1 MNKTE
6 LINAVADK
14 TQLSKKDAEA
24 AITATVE
31 AIAEA
36 LTREEKVQLVGFGSF
51 EVKTRAARVGRNP
64 KTGTEIEIPQT
75 KTPVFKAGKA
85 LKDSVN
91 KYFFLEKS
99 PSPMAVRASSGSLQR
114 LSDGAFFVPCPPQ
127 LNAVS

>member
-51 EVKTRAARVGRNP
+51 ETKKRAARTGLNP
-64 KTGTEIEIPQT
+64 RTKETVEIPAS
-75 KTPVFKAGKA
+75 KVPAFKAGKA
-85 LKDSVN
+85 LKD
-91 KYFFLEKS
+91 
-99 PSPMAVRASSGSLQR
+99 AVAE
-114 LSDGAFFVPCPPQ
+114 
-127 LNAVS
+127 